1 MRLSIHPHLR
11 APFAREISRP
21 ALLFACCVSLVLI
34 ALWIVFVQGRLI
46 SFTIVGGVVC
56 SMFMVGVAFRDMR
69 RVVQRFTQAS
79 ALMESSTSEKVEISF
94 SKTGVGTIYS
104 AEVRSRENFNPE
116 ELDKAGECGLY
127 YVNGNQLGK
136 VFQEAAFP
144 VSVFADAYYGF
155 GPNDPLLVRWDRGV
169 LWLDNKNSECESYAA
184 GLALKALSMAQA
196 NKSSD
201 TVLGLF
207 ERALEGDPK
216 NQDVRI
222 LRARYLAENG
232 DMGGAI
238 ADVSAVIDEYER
250 TVSTK
255 PEYSDVYVMRGWYY
269 TVLGAH
275 EHAVVDFSK
284 AISIKPDQTDYYSL
298 RAWSLRQL
306 ERNQEAV
313 SDLTRFLELTEA
325 SPNTED
331 RAKAHLDRGFA
342 YAALEDSNKA
352 VADFNE
358 SVKLYP
364 TPSCHYALG
373 CVRAAEGRYHDSLKE
388 FSRAVELQPDFTE
401 AYAARAEVH
410 RIIGN
415 PHLADQ
421 DLKQIDKLH
430 SEGVVNYT
438 TDQSVQSVSPP
449 VDKKWSWQSF
459 RLAFL
464 SVVRPIITLDIGSA
478 HNAPASVLAVVA
490 LYVVHFT
497 ILRFMGKVDQAFL
510 WLVFIFFVSCCLAYC
525 THKVL
530 KWRKKEIAPEGTT
543 IAFCYGQIVLLPLCW
558 IPFCGPAAGL
568 LAAVTTLHG
577 LRVKHEL
584 SVSDMIWVTGVFV
597 ALVAAFGILAGWSFL

>member
-1 MRLSIHPHLR
+1 M
-11 APFAREISRP
+11 ARDISRP
-21 ALLFACCVSLVLI
+21 ALSLLFWLSLIGI
-34 ALWIVFVQGRLI
+34 AAWVYLKGRPPSYVTL
-46 SFTIVGGVVC
+46 GGVGISVV
-56 SMFMVGVAFRDMR
+56 MALVAIRDMR
-69 RVVQRFTQAS
+69 RVLHRFLQATD
-79 ALMESSTSEKVEISF
+79 LMNTSCAEKVEIAF

-104 AEVRSRENFNPE
+104 CEVRSRENFNPE

-127 YVNGNQLGK
+127 YVNGSQLGK
-136 VFQEAAFP
+136 LVADAVVP

-155 GPNDPLLVRWDRGV
+155 GPNEPLLVRWDQGI
-169 LWLDNKNSECESYAA
+169 LWLDNKNAECESYAA
-184 GLALKALSMAQA
+184 GLALKALSLAQA
-196 NKSSD
+196 NKNTD
-201 TVLGLF
+201 MVLGLF
-207 ERALEGDPK
+207 DRALEGDPK
-216 NQDVRI
+216 NLDVRI

-238 ADVSAVIDEYER
+238 GDVSAVIDEYER

-284 AISIKPDQTDYYSL
+284 AISIKADQTDYYSL

-313 SDLTRFLELTEA
+313 SDLTRFLELTQT
-325 SPNTED
+325 SPNQED

-430 SEGVVNYT
+430 SEGVANW
-438 TDQSVQSVSPP
+438 TDQSVQAVAPP
-449 VDKKWSWQSF
+449 VERKWSWQSF

-478 HNAPASVLAVVA
+478 HNAQAAVLTVLA
-490 LYVVHFT
+490 LYVVHFS
-497 ILRFMGKVDQAFL
+497 ILRFAGRVDVAFT
-510 WLVFIFFVSCCLAYC
+510 WLLFVFFVSGGVAFGV
-525 THKVL
+525 HKLL
-530 KWRKKEIAPEGTT
+530 KWRKPDVNPAGTA
-543 IAFCYGQIVLLPLCW
+543 IAFCYGQIVLLALCW
-558 IPFCGPAAGL
+558 IPYCGQIAGL
-568 LAAVTTLHG
+568 LSALTTLHG

-584 SVSDMIWVTGVFV
+584 SIADMAWVTVVFA
-597 ALVAAFGILAGWSFL
+597 ALVAAFGFLVGWSFL

>member
-1 MRLSIHPHLR
+1 MRLRIHPELR
-11 APFAREISRP
+11 TPFARDISRP
-21 ALLFACCVSLVLI
+21 AASFGFWLFLI
-34 ALWIVFVQGRLI
+34 GLAVWVMTKRGSATFVMVAGICIAVWMIVIAVIG
-46 SFTIVGGVVC
+46 
-56 SMFMVGVAFRDMR
+56 MR
-69 RVVQRFTQAS
+69 RSLLRFNRATDLMS
-79 ALMESSTSEKVEISF
+79 AGSGEKVEITF
-94 SKTGVGTIYS
+94 SKTGVGAIYS
-104 AEVRSRENFNPE
+104 CEVRSRENFNPE
-116 ELDKAGECGLY
+116 ELDRDGEFGLY
-127 YVNGNQLGK
+127 YINGAQLGNALL
-136 VFQEAAFP
+136 EAPAP
-144 VSVFADAYYGF
+144 MSVFADAYYGF
-155 GPNDPLLVRWDRGV
+155 GPSDPLMVRWQSGV
-169 LWLDNKNSECESYAA
+169 LWLDNKNAECESYAA

-196 NKSSD
+196 NKNSEA
-201 TVLGLF
+201 VLGLF

-216 NQDVRI
+216 NLDVRI

-232 DMGGAI
+232 DMSGAI
-238 ADVSAVIDEYER
+238 GDVSAVINAYER

-284 AISIKPDQTDYYSL
+284 AISIKADQTDYYSL

-313 SDLTRFLELTEA
+313 SDLTRFLELTVT

-421 DLKQIDKLH
+421 DLRQIDKLH

-438 TDQSVQSVSPP
+438 DQTVQSAAPP
-449 VDKKWSWQSF
+449 VEKKWSWHSF

-464 SVVRPIITLDIGSA
+464 AVVRPIITLDIGSA
-478 HNAPASVLAVVA
+478 HNVQATALAVIG
-490 LYVVHFT
+490 LYVIHFT
-497 ILRFMGKVDQAFL
+497 VLKLMGKVDQAFL
-510 WLVFIFFVSCCLAYC
+510 WLVFICFVFGCLATC
-525 THKVL
+525 IHKLL
-530 KWRKKEIAPEGTT
+530 KWRKGGVDSAGTA
-543 IAFCYGQIVLLPLCW
+543 IAFCYGQFLLVPLCW

-568 LAAVTTLHG
+568 IAGITTLHG

-584 SVSDMIWVTGVFV
+584 TVTDMVWVTAIFV
-597 ALVAAFGILAGWSFL
+597 ALVSAFGALAGWSFL

>member
-1 MRLSIHPHLR
+1 MRLRIHPELK
-11 APFAREISRP
+11 APFARDIGRP
-21 ALLFACCVSLVLI
+21 AVSLVFWLTLI
-34 ALWIVFVQGRLI
+34 GIAVWVIARRGTVSIVMVAGI
-46 SFTIVGGVVC
+46 CIAVWMVVV
-56 SMFMVGVAFRDMR
+56 SIRAMR
-69 RVVQRFTQAS
+69 RSVLRFAQAS
-79 ALMESSTSEKVEISF
+79 DLMSTSSGEKVEIAF

-104 AEVRSRENFNPE
+104 CEVRSRENFNPE
-116 ELDKAGECGLY
+116 ELDRDGEFGLY
-127 YVNGNQLGK
+127 FLNGIQLGK
-136 VFQEAAFP
+136 TLEESPFP
-144 VSVFADAYYGF
+144 LSVFADAYYGF
-155 GPNDPLLVRWDRGV
+155 GPNDPLMVRWQHGI
-169 LWLDNKNSECESYAA
+169 LWLDNKNAECESYAA

-196 NKSSD
+196 NKNSES
-201 TVLGLF
+201 VLGLF

-216 NQDVRI
+216 NLDVRI

-232 DMGGAI
+232 DMSGAI
-238 ADVSAVIDEYER
+238 GDVSAVIKEYER

-255 PEYSDVYVMRGWYY
+255 PEYSDIYVMRGWYY

-284 AISIKPDQTDYYSL
+284 AISIKADQTDYYSL

-313 SDLTRFLELTEA
+313 SDLTRFLELTET

-421 DLKQIDKLH
+421 DLRQIDKLH
-430 SEGVVNYT
+430 SQGVVNYT
-438 TDQSVQSVSPP
+438 DHNVQSVAPP
-449 VDKKWSWQSF
+449 VEKKWSWQSF

-478 HNAPASVLAVVA
+478 HNVHATGLAVIA

-497 ILRFMGKVDQAFL
+497 VLKLMGKVDQAFM
-510 WLVFIFFVSCCLAYC
+510 WLVFICFVFGCLATC
-525 THKVL
+525 VHKLL
-530 KWRKKEIAPEGTT
+530 KWRKREVAPEGTA
-543 IAFCYGQIVLLPLCW
+543 IAFCYGQFLLVPLCW

-568 LAAVTTLHG
+568 IAGITTLHG

-584 SVSDMIWVTGVFV
+584 SVADMIWVTSVFV
-597 ALVAAFGILAGWSFL
+597 VLAGAFGALAGWSFL